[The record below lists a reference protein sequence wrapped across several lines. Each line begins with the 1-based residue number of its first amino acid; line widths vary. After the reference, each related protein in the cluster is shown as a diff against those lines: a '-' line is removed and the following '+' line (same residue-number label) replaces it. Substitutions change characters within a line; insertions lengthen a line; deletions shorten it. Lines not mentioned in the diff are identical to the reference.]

1 MEFLYALDYYHW
13 ILLGL
18 VLLVLEIFVG
28 GAFLMWLGLSSI
40 VVGVLVLLLPWLG
53 IHPGW
58 EWQLV
63 MFSIG
68 AFGAIVLWR
77 RFVRDEPAGDAPGLN
92 QRGREYVGRV
102 VLLKTAIENSEG
114 FISIDDTRWRV
125 TGPDLPVGTRV
136 KLTAMH
142 DMVFTVEPAD
152 THG

>member
-68 AFGAIVLWR
+68 AFGAIILWR
-77 RFVRDEPAGDAPGLN
+77 RFVRDEPAGDAPRSEEHTSEL
-92 QRGREYVGRV
+92 QSRE
-102 VLLKTAIENSEG
+102 N
-114 FISIDDTRWRV
+114 
-125 TGPDLPVGTRV
+125 
-136 KLTAMH
+136 
-142 DMVFTVEPAD
+142 
-152 THG
+152 

>member
-40 VVGVLVLLLPWLG
+40 VVGVLVLLLPWIG

-68 AFGAIVLWR
+68 AIGAIILWR
-77 RFVRDEPAGDAPGLN
+77 RFVKDEPAGDAPGLN

-102 VLLKTAIENSEG
+102 VPLKTAIENGEG

-136 KLTAMH
+136 KLTSMH
-142 DMVFTVEPAD
+142 DMVFTVEAAD

>member
-68 AFGAIVLWR
+68 AFGAIILWR
-77 RFVRDEPAGDAPGLN
+77 RFFKDEPAGDAPGLN

-102 VLLKTAIENSEG
+102 VPLKTAIENGEG

-142 DMVFTVEPAD
+142 DMVFTVEAAD

>member
-68 AFGAIVLWR
+68 AFGAIILWR

-102 VLLKTAIENSEG
+102 VPLKTAIENGEG

>member
-40 VVGVLVLLLPWLG
+40 VVGVLVLLLPWIG
-53 IHPGW
+53 VHPGW

-68 AFGAIVLWR
+68 AFGAIILWR
-77 RFVRDEPAGDAPGLN
+77 RFVKDEPAGDAPGLN
-92 QRGREYVGRV
+92 QRGREHVGRIV
-102 VLLKTAIENSEG
+102 PLKTAIENGEG

-136 KLTAMH
+136 KLMSMH
-142 DMVFTVEPAD
+142 DMVFTVEAAD